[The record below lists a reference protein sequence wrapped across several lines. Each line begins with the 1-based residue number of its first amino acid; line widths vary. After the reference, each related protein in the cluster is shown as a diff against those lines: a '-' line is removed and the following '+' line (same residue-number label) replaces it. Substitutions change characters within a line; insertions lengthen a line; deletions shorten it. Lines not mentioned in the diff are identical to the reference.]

1 MHMNDKK
8 IKIVPRKRFPQ
19 FESSEAWNEL
29 TLIQLSDRITDK
41 VGTEKLTTLS
51 ISAGVGFVTQTEKFD
66 RDISGNQYRNYIRIK
81 KGDFSYNKGNSKKF
95 PQGCIYE
102 LNEYEEAA
110 VPNAFIS
117 FRFHD
122 DVVSDFYKGYF
133 ANNFHGKQLR
143 KHITS
148 GARSNGLLNINAD
161 DFFNIVLPTPKET
174 AEQQKIADCIK
185 CLDDLIGAENNKLN
199 ALQKHKVGL
208 MQKLFPTRNQDS
220 PLYRFCEFGA
230 SGSWKY
236 VKLSDVADRVISKN
250 RDNSIQRV
258 FTNSAINGV
267 IEQNKYFEREIVSEN
282 NLSNYSIIEKGDYVY
297 NPRISTVAPVGP
309 ISKNKIG
316 KGIISPLYTVFRF
329 RDDDYDFYEYYFKTT
344 LWHQYINGKSN
355 MGARHDRITISTDDF
370 MDMPIPVCP
379 NIKEQERIALFF
391 RGVDELIVKQEQRV
405 EELIRHKEGLL
416 QQLFPSL
423 EEVIK

>member
-8 IKIVPRKRFPQ
+8 SKIVPRKRFPQ

-51 ISAGVGFVTQTEKFD
+51 ISAGVGFVSQAEKFD

-122 DVVSDFYKGYF
+122 DVVSNFYKGYF
-133 ANNFHGKQLR
+133 ENNFHGKQLT

-185 CLDDLIGAENNKLN
+185 SLDDLIGAENKKLD
-199 ALQKHKVGL
+199 ALQNHKNGL
-208 MQKLFPTRNQDS
+208 MQKFFPEHEES
-220 PLYRFCEFGA
+220 LPELRFKEFGGKQIDFKNGDELFDPINNKKHNCNLPVLA
-230 SGSWKY
+230 ISQEHGAIPREQIDY
-236 VKLSDVADRVISKN
+236 NVFVSDKSLESYKVV
-250 RDNSIQRV
+250 
-258 FTNSAINGV
+258 
-267 IEQNKYFEREIVSEN
+267 EI
-282 NLSNYSIIEKGDYVY
+282 GDF
-297 NPRISTVAPVGP
+297 
-309 ISKNKIG
+309 
-316 KGIISPLYTVFRF
+316 IISLRSFEGGIEYSVYRGICSPAYIILRKKIDICDQYFK
-329 RDDDYDFYEYYFKTT
+329 YYFKTKKFIRD
-344 LWHQYINGKSN
+344 LNKNLEGIRDGKMVSYN
-355 MGARHDRITISTDDF
+355 QFSELL
-370 MDMPIPVCP
+370 IPVP
-379 NIKEQERIALFF
+379 DRKEQQKIADCLCSI
-391 RGVDELIVKQEQRV
+391 DELIKNQVRKIES
-405 EELIRHKEGLL
+405 LKNHKKGLL
-416 QQLFPSL
+416 QQLFPSV

>member
-1 MHMNDKK
+1 MNDKK
-8 IKIVPRKRFPQ
+8 LKIVPRKRFPQ

-51 ISAGVGFVTQTEKFD
+51 ISAGVGFVSQTEKFD
-66 RDISGNQYRNYIRIK
+66 RDISGNQYKNYIRIK

-122 DVVSDFYKGYF
+122 DVVSNFYKGYF
-133 ANNFHGKQLR
+133 ENNFHGKQLT

-174 AEQQKIADCIK
+174 AEQQKIADCIES
-185 CLDDLIGAENNKLN
+185 LDDLIGAENNKLK

-208 MQKLFPTRNQDS
+208 MQKFFPSSEESLPELRFKEFANIKIAFKSGGELFDS
-220 PLYRFCEFGA
+220 
-230 SGSWKY
+230 
-236 VKLSDVADRVISKN
+236 
-250 RDNSIQRV
+250 
-258 FTNSAINGV
+258 
-267 IEQNKYFEREIVSEN
+267 
-282 NLSNYSIIEKGDYVY
+282 LSNKDHKCDLPILAISQEHGAVPREKIDYNVFVSDKSLESYKVVEIGDF
-297 NPRISTVAPVGP
+297 
-309 ISKNKIG
+309 
-316 KGIISPLYTVFRF
+316 IISLRSFQGGIEYSVYRGICSPAYIILRKKIDMCDQYFK
-329 RDDDYDFYEYYFKTT
+329 YYFKTKKFIAD
-344 LWHQYINGKSN
+344 LNKNLEGIRDGKMVSYIQFSELVL
-355 MGARHDRITISTDDF
+355 
-370 MDMPIPVCP
+370 PVP
-379 NIKEQERIALFF
+379 DKKEQQKIADCLCS
-391 RGVDELIVKQEQRV
+391 VDELINTQATKI
-405 EELIRHKEGLL
+405 EELRNHENGLF
-416 QQLFPSL
+416 QQLFPSV

>member
-66 RDISGNQYRNYIRIK
+66 RDISGNQYRNYIHIK

-174 AEQQKIADCIK
+174 AEQQKIADCIES
-185 CLDDLIGAENNKLN
+185 LDDLIGAENNKLK

-208 MQKLFPTRNQDS
+208 MQKFFPSGEESLPELRFKEFANIKIAFKSGGELFDS
-220 PLYRFCEFGA
+220 ISNKDHKCDLPILAISQEHGA
-230 SGSWKY
+230 VPREKIDY
-236 VKLSDVADRVISKN
+236 NVFVSDKSLESYKVV
-250 RDNSIQRV
+250 
-258 FTNSAINGV
+258 
-267 IEQNKYFEREIVSEN
+267 EI
-282 NLSNYSIIEKGDYVY
+282 GDF
-297 NPRISTVAPVGP
+297 
-309 ISKNKIG
+309 
-316 KGIISPLYTVFRF
+316 IISLRSFQGGIEYSVYRGICSPAYIILRKKIDMCDQYFK
-329 RDDDYDFYEYYFKTT
+329 YYFKTKKFIAD
-344 LWHQYINGKSN
+344 LNKNLEGIRDGKMVSY
-355 MGARHDRITISTDDF
+355 SQF
-370 MDMPIPVCP
+370 SELVLPVP
-379 NIKEQERIALFF
+379 DKKEQQKIADCLCSA
-391 RGVDELIVKQEQRV
+391 DELINTQATKI
-405 EELIRHKEGLL
+405 EELRNHKNGLF
-416 QQLFPSL
+416 QQLFPF
-423 EEVIK
+423 VRGGN

>member
-8 IKIVPRKRFPQ
+8 LKIVPRKRFPQ

-51 ISAGVGFVTQTEKFD
+51 ISAGVGFVSQTEKFD

-102 LNEYEEAA
+102 LSEYEVAA

-122 DVVSDFYKGYF
+122 DIVSDFYKGYF
-133 ANNFHGKQLR
+133 ENNFHGKQLA

-161 DFFNIVLPTPKET
+161 DFFNIILPTPKET
-174 AEQQKIADCIK
+174 AEQQKIADCLVS
-185 CLDDLIGAENNKLN
+185 LDDLIDAEKNKLDT
-199 ALQKHKVGL
+199 LQKHKVGL
-208 MQKLFPTRNQDS
+208 MQKFFPSCEDSLPKLRFKEFCDKKIDFKNGDKLFD
-220 PLYRFCEFGA
+220 
-230 SGSWKY
+230 
-236 VKLSDVADRVISKN
+236 
-250 RDNSIQRV
+250 
-258 FTNSAINGV
+258 
-267 IEQNKYFEREIVSEN
+267 
-282 NLSNYSIIEKGDYVY
+282 
-297 NPRISTVAPVGP
+297 P
-309 ISKNKIG
+309 ISNKDHKCDLPVLAISQEHGAVPREKIDYNVFVSDKSLESYKVVEIG
-316 KGIISPLYTVFRF
+316 DFIISLRSFQGGIEYSVYRGICSPAYIILRKKIDICDQYFK
-329 RDDDYDFYEYYFKTT
+329 YYFKTKKFIAD
-344 LWHQYINGKSN
+344 LNKNLEGIRDGKMVSY
-355 MGARHDRITISTDDF
+355 RQFSELVL
-370 MDMPIPVCP
+370 PVP
-379 NIKEQERIALFF
+379 DKKEQQKIADCLCS
-391 RGVDELIVKQEQRV
+391 VDELINTQATKI
-405 EELIRHKEGLL
+405 EELRNHKNGLL
-416 QQLFPSL
+416 QQLFPSF

>member
-1 MHMNDKK
+1 MNDKK

-66 RDISGNQYRNYIRIK
+66 RDISGNQYRNYIHIK

-174 AEQQKIADCIK
+174 AEQQKIADCIES
-185 CLDDLIGAENNKLN
+185 LDDLIGAENNKLK

-208 MQKLFPTRNQDS
+208 MQKFFPSGEESLPELRFKEFANIKIAFKSGGELFDS
-220 PLYRFCEFGA
+220 ISNKDHKCDLPILAISQEHGA
-230 SGSWKY
+230 VPREKIDY
-236 VKLSDVADRVISKN
+236 NVFVSDKSLESYKVV
-250 RDNSIQRV
+250 
-258 FTNSAINGV
+258 
-267 IEQNKYFEREIVSEN
+267 EI
-282 NLSNYSIIEKGDYVY
+282 GDF
-297 NPRISTVAPVGP
+297 
-309 ISKNKIG
+309 
-316 KGIISPLYTVFRF
+316 IISLRSFQGGIEYSVYRGICSPAYIILRKKIDMCDQYFK
-329 RDDDYDFYEYYFKTT
+329 YYFKTKKFIAD
-344 LWHQYINGKSN
+344 LNKNLEGIRDGKMVSY
-355 MGARHDRITISTDDF
+355 SQF
-370 MDMPIPVCP
+370 SELVLPVP
-379 NIKEQERIALFF
+379 DKKEQQKIADCLCSA
-391 RGVDELIVKQEQRV
+391 DELINTQATKI
-405 EELIRHKEGLL
+405 EELRNHKNGLF
-416 QQLFPSL
+416 QQLFPF
-423 EEVIK
+423 VRGGN

>member
-1 MHMNDKK
+1 MNDKK
-8 IKIVPRKRFPQ
+8 LKIVPRKRFPQ

-51 ISAGVGFVTQTEKFD
+51 ISAGVGFVSQAEKFD

-133 ANNFHGKQLR
+133 ENNFHGIQLA

-161 DFFNIVLPTPKET
+161 DFFNIILPTPKET
-174 AEQQKIADCIK
+174 AEQQKIADCLVS
-185 CLDDLIGAENNKLN
+185 LDDLIYAEKNKLDT
-199 ALQKHKVGL
+199 LQKHKNGL
-208 MQKLFPTRNQDS
+208 MQKFFPSFEESFPKLRFKEFCDKKIDFKNGDKLFD
-220 PLYRFCEFGA
+220 
-230 SGSWKY
+230 
-236 VKLSDVADRVISKN
+236 
-250 RDNSIQRV
+250 
-258 FTNSAINGV
+258 
-267 IEQNKYFEREIVSEN
+267 
-282 NLSNYSIIEKGDYVY
+282 
-297 NPRISTVAPVGP
+297 P
-309 ISKNKIG
+309 ISNKDHKCDLPVLAISQEHGAIPREKIDYNVFVSDKSLESYKVVEIG
-316 KGIISPLYTVFRF
+316 DFIISLRSFQGGIEYSVYRGICSPAYIILRKKIDICDQYFK
-329 RDDDYDFYEYYFKTT
+329 YYFKTKKFIAD
-344 LWHQYINGKSN
+344 LNKNLEGIRDGKMVSY
-355 MGARHDRITISTDDF
+355 SQF
-370 MDMPIPVCP
+370 SELVLPVP
-379 NIKEQERIALFF
+379 DKKEQQKIADCLCS
-391 RGVDELIVKQEQRV
+391 VDELINIQVTKI
-405 EELIRHKEGLL
+405 EELRNHKKGLL
-416 QQLFPSL
+416 QQLFPSF